1 MKSDKDKAII
11 ARLAD
16 YLYQAR
22 LYRGLSQRTLG
33 SMIGVSYQTILNYEK
48 GNSKP
53 SRTKLKA
60 LITALD
66 LNIDGLKETDPEL
79 YDYIYYQV
87 KRLIHE
93 EDKANEFERPENT
106 YYEMRKAQ
114 DEKNKANDLSA
125 QLLLNKQFHVDSWI
139 SIPIFKTVTREKEEI
154 VYKDMIGKTKI
165 PTKWCYDQVVYFGL
179 IVGDSRNYPMF
190 MKGDLVIVQERKSG
204 TFYAPKNDDF
214 IVFFLNSDE
223 PKIGQYFVDNNIIT
237 IKYVNE
243 NEYREHEVSVFDKF
257 ETIGIIKQLRRNFG

>member
-1 MKSDKDKAII
+1 MVNEYEKDIYRRLGKYLLKARKERGISQR
-11 ARLAD
+11 RLAKMV
-16 YLYQAR
+16 
-22 LYRGLSQRTLG
+22 G
-33 SMIGVSYQTILNYEK
+33 ISYQTIMNYEK
-48 GNSKP
+48 AITKP
-53 SRTKLKA
+53 SRSKLRT

-66 LNIDGLKETDPEL
+66 LNIDELEESDPEL
-79 YDYIYYQV
+79 QEFIRDQI
-87 KRLIHE
+87 KRLIQE
-93 EDKANEFERPENT
+93 EDKGKEITPENT
-106 YYEMRKAQ
+106 YYEMRKAH
-114 DEKNKANDLSA
+114 DARNKANDLSA
-125 QLLLNKQFHVDSWI
+125 QFMLNQQFNVDSWI

-154 VYKDMIGKTKI
+154 VYKDMIGKTKV
-165 PTKWCYDQVVYFGL
+165 PTEWCYDRVAYFGL
-179 IVGDSRNYPMF
+179 TVTDNRNYPMF